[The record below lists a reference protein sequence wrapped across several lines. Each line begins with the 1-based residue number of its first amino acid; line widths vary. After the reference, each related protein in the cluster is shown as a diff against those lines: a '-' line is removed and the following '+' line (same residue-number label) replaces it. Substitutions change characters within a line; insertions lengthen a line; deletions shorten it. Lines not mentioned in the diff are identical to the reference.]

1 MLKQKDLALVD
12 ESVIQVISLLKK
24 GGLVLKQKRGY
35 KAGKLS
41 ASRNWCHIIDD
52 DMKPRISV
60 PNVSGRVMT
69 WKLFARFD
77 AHKTPSQPWERPQ
90 LRRIQK
96 PQGMMAG
103 EDVWGVSYETMM
115 DWFKTTAK
123 QEVIERLA
131 KDLLTSFA
139 YSHQRYC

>member
-41 ASRNWCHIIDD
+41 ASRNWGHFIDD

-60 PNVSGRVMT
+60 PNVSGQVRT

-77 AHKTPSQPWERPQ
+77 AHKIPPQPWERPWQ
-90 LRRIQK
+90 QEANK
-96 PQGMMAG
+96 PQGM
-103 EDVWGVSYETMM
+103 
-115 DWFKTTAK
+115 
-123 QEVIERLA
+123 I
-131 KDLLTSFA
+131 
-139 YSHQRYC
+139 